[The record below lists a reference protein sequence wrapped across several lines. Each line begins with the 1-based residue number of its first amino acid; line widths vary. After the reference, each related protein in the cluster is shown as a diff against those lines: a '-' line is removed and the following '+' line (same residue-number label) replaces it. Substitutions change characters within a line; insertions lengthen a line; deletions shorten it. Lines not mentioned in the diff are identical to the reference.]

1 MTMSR
6 FAFAPVLA
14 LVALLPFLP
23 PPAQGQTLV
32 EPPPLYMPYL
42 ADAPVIDGDL
52 DEWKQAAHH
61 DGVWDI
67 HRLRH
72 ASWYD
77 GGARNRLTDQA
88 PDEPAL
94 EDDLR
99 ARYYMAWDETYLYFG
114 AEVHDNVN
122 DVDDPDPAPRRWMFK
137 DSVCWFMEAPRDNA
151 PEHFGRGDNAFCFV
165 ADASM
170 PDYGAWWRYGTP
182 EDTYQEAQMP
192 DDMVDYALQLDPW
205 GTGAGDFKLE
215 ARVRMDAFFPVSDPR
230 WIAPPAAGDEYSLM
244 IVHCDPDGGAYGG
257 HFMVYGDGDDDST
270 WSRVILTGPQPPIE
284 RLAE

>member
-1 MTMSR
+1 MSR
-6 FAFAPVLA
+6 FAIAPILT
-14 LVALLPFLP
+14 LVVLLPFFA

-32 EPPPLYMPYL
+32 EHPPLYVPHL
-42 ADAPVIDGDL
+42 ADAPTIDGNL

-67 HRLRH
+67 YRLRH

-88 PDEPAL
+88 PDEPTL

-99 ARYYMAWDETYLYFG
+99 ARYYMAWDEAYLYFG

-122 DVDDPDPAPRRWMFK
+122 DVDDPNPAPRRWMFK
-137 DSVCWFMEAPRDNA
+137 DSICWFMEAPRDEA
-151 PEHFGRGDNAFCFV
+151 PERFGRGDNAFCFV

-182 EDTYQEAQMP
+182 EDTYQESQMP
-192 DDMVDYALQLDPW
+192 DDNGGLCA
-205 GTGAGDFKLE
+205 T
-215 ARVRMDAFFPVSDPR
+215 VRSMGNRSRGFQTRSPRTHGCVFP
-230 WIAPPAAGDEYSLM
+230 
-244 IVHCDPDGGAYGG
+244 C
-257 HFMVYGDGDDDST
+257 
-270 WSRVILTGPQPPIE
+270 Q
-284 RLAE
+284 

>member
-1 MTMSR
+1 MLRVILASF
-6 FAFAPVLA
+6 FACAA
-14 LVALLPFLP
+14 CGPFFSLS
-23 PPAQGQTLV
+23 AQAQRLV

-42 ADAPVIDGDL
+42 ANAPVVDGDL
-52 DEWKQAAHH
+52 DEWKHAAHH

-67 HRLRH
+67 YRLRH

-114 AEVHDNVN
+114 AEVHDNAN
-122 DVDDPDPAPRRWMFK
+122 DVDDPDHAPRRWMFK
-137 DSVCWFMEAPRDNA
+137 DSVCWFMEAPRDHA
-151 PEHFGRGDNAFCFV
+151 PERFGRGDNAFCFV

-170 PDYGAWWRYGTP
+170 PEYGAWWRYGTP

-192 DDMVDYALQLDPW
+192 DDMVDYALQFDPW
-205 GTGAGDFKLE
+205 GTGPGDFKLE

-230 WIAPPAAGDEYSLM
+230 WTAPAAGDEYSLM

-257 HFMVYGDGDDDST
+257 HFMVYGDGDDDAT
-270 WSRVILTGPQPPIE
+270 WSRVILTGPQGLIE
-284 RLAE
+284 RLPE

>member
-1 MTMSR
+1 MSR
-6 FAFAPVLA
+6 FAIAPILT
-14 LVALLPFLP
+14 LVVLLPFFA

-32 EPPPLYMPYL
+32 EPPPLYVPHL
-42 ADAPVIDGDL
+42 ADAPTIDGNL

-67 HRLRH
+67 YRLRH

-99 ARYYMAWDETYLYFG
+99 ARYYMAWDEAYLYFG

-137 DSVCWFMEAPRDNA
+137 DSICWFMEAPRDEA
-151 PEHFGRGDNAFCFV
+151 PERFGRGDNAFCFV

-170 PDYGAWWRYGTP
+170 PDYGAWWR
-182 EDTYQEAQMP
+182 
-192 DDMVDYALQLDPW
+192 
-205 GTGAGDFKLE
+205 
-215 ARVRMDAFFPVSDPR
+215 
-230 WIAPPAAGDEYSLM
+230 
-244 IVHCDPDGGAYGG
+244 
-257 HFMVYGDGDDDST
+257 
-270 WSRVILTGPQPPIE
+270 
-284 RLAE
+284 